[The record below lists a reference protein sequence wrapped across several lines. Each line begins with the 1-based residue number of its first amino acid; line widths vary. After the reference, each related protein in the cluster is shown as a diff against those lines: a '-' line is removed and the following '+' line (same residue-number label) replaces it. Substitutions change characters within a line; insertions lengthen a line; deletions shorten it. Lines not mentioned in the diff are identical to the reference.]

1 MPVGE
6 RGVVHDQAVLDLS
19 HVGSREELSAI
30 TRITDVGVVVV
41 PESLAGAYAAIACSD
56 VGATVFVPDG
66 AKARIHVGPLAV
78 GGDGLGAGD
87 EVLVVVGALIILSP
101 VTGELPL
108 RISVVGVVVAPRG
121 SEAMLGPVFSGGV
134 GSVTYYKY
142 AQGQQVTVLTGQV
155 QLSGAMLANM
165 AGEPDDVLVI
175 AGQVIVTG
183 PVSTV
188 GYRQVLVAGQFVAPQ
203 AGRAELEARLQVQ
216 GQVVWYRSDEPRVF
230 LADTELAAAY
240 FQLLDQPVSL
250 IVLGDLTI
258 ASDVTAELVRD
269 KVTDIALLGDAT
281 APAEVV
287 PVLQLLATVAA
298 GQIRTADGPRH

>member
-1 MPVGE
+1 
-6 RGVVHDQAVLDLS
+6 
-19 HVGSREELSAI
+19 
-30 TRITDVGVVVV
+30 
-41 PESLAGAYAAIACSD
+41 
-56 VGATVFVPDG
+56 
-66 AKARIHVGPLAV
+66 
-78 GGDGLGAGD
+78 
-87 EVLVVVGALIILSP
+87 
-101 VTGELPL
+101 
-108 RISVVGVVVAPRG
+108 
-121 SEAMLGPVFSGGV
+121 
-134 GSVTYYKY
+134 
-142 AQGQQVTVLTGQV
+142 
-155 QLSGAMLANM
+155 
-165 AGEPDDVLVI
+165 
-175 AGQVIVTG
+175 
-183 PVSTV
+183 
-188 GYRQVLVAGQFVAPQ
+188 VAGQFVAPQ